1 MSRHII
7 ISTTTANR
15 IRGNHGK
22 YSAIEPIPLGDGKF
36 IIPENVL
43 SDEDLQDVTGL
54 IPASNP
60 RKTIEEIKLLY
71 PDFQKESGDEF

>member
-1 MSRHII
+1 MKHII

-22 YSAIEPIPLGDGKF
+22 YSAIEPIALGDGKF

-43 SDEDLQDVTGL
+43 SDEDLQEVTGL

-60 RKTIEEIKLLY
+60 RKTIDEIKVLY
-71 PDFQKESGDEF
+71 PDFQKETGEGI